1 MRYISCE
8 IYTFSYS
15 YKSNHSYRNSRWNV
29 SHSPFSQAQHSTS
42 STLILCQITF
52 QATKLKTFP
61 WSKLDAKLQEDG
73 SLNAS
78 AATIG
83 YPCNVERFWKYRD
96 TWKKEF
102 AFSDTIRQKNRQRM
116 KKVLEQ
122 WRSRQGNVTREGGK
136 EANPVV
142 VGVHVRRT
150 DYIKYLAMKTGGGA
164 PPGLKYYR
172 NAFEYY
178 RKK

>member
-1 MRYISCE
+1 MPNMHIALHRPFPKISIKVKPKEC
-8 IYTFSYS
+8 
-15 YKSNHSYRNSRWNV
+15 N
-29 SHSPFSQAQHSTS
+29 
-42 STLILCQITF
+42 
-52 QATKLKTFP
+52 ATKLKTFP

-142 VGVHVRRT
+142 VGVHVRR
-150 DYIKYLAMKTGGGA
+150 D
-164 PPGLKYYR
+164 GLHQVSRDEDRWRSSSGPQVLQKR
-172 NAFEYY
+172 FRILQEEVGLP
-178 RKK
+178 RVL